1 MKRLTLSL
9 RDAPTPG
16 NGGVDSRTAQILQE
30 EEKMKKRISTIIC
43 TVIAFALLL
52 TAFAALPASAADRT
66 VGEATISTPAG
77 NLVNL
82 GGERSDTMLVGG
94 VYKIGAYDVSLTHL
108 GYYFCAGNTDVTINV
123 YDAADG
129 ALVATATTDSSTGV
143 ADQILYAELE
153 DPVTLTHGKEYYVLA
168 VTAGA
173 WKETV
178 RVDSLTDFVKPAGR
192 CFYDGAAFQIPERDI
207 YNWVGVTMK
216 VSYDNKNNVAYNERT
231 LVKSSRIETANGA
244 GIWNDFGSYIGMTMK
259 VGNKDM
265 IVSSVGRMMFEG
277 NNQDHNLRIVD
288 AETKQVLVT
297 TTVSMAGKEVGKFAY
312 ADLPFAVTLKAG
324 KTYYILS
331 EEHAGGDMSGM
342 GDYFYTEVSNGVA
355 FDGDSPKIYGCFY
368 IAPDYTEVPDTGL
381 GRSYVGLD
389 IRYGDSSATPPA
401 ATSDNAPSV
410 LPLVVTAVLALSAVA
425 VVGKKLRASNR

>member
-1 MKRLTLSL
+1 M
-9 RDAPTPG
+9 
-16 NGGVDSRTAQILQE
+16 
-30 EEKMKKRISTIIC
+30 
-43 TVIAFALLL
+43 
-52 TAFAALPASAADRT
+52 
-66 VGEATISTPAG
+66 
-77 NLVNL
+77 
-82 GGERSDTMLVGG
+82 
-94 VYKIGAYDVSLTHL
+94 
-108 GYYFCAGNTDVTINV
+108 
-123 YDAADG
+123 
-129 ALVATATTDSSTGV
+129 
-143 ADQILYAELE
+143 
-153 DPVTLTHGKEYYVLA
+153 
-168 VTAGA
+168 
-173 WKETV
+173 

-192 CFYDGAAFQIPERDI
+192 CFYDGAAFQVPERDI

-265 IVSSVGRMMFEG
+265 VVSSVGRMMFEG

-297 TTVSMAGKEVGKFAY
+297 TTVSMAGKEVGKFVY

-331 EEHAGGDMSGM
+331 EEHASGDMSGM
-342 GDYFYTEVSNGVA
+342 GDYFYTELSNGVA
-355 FDGDSPKIYGCFY
+355 FDGDSPKLYGCFY
-368 IAPDYTEVPDTGL
+368 IAPDYTEVPDTGF

-401 ATSDNAPSV
+401 ETSDNAPSV
-410 LPLVVTAVLALSAVA
+410 LPLIATAVLALSAVA
-425 VVGKKLRASNR
+425 VVGKKLRTSNR